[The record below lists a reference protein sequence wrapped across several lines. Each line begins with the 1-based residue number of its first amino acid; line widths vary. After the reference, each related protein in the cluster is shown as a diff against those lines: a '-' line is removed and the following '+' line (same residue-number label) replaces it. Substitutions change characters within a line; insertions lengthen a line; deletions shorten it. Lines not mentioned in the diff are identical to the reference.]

1 LKRPTGARMNPG
13 GASDTRAPSRRATW
27 AGMNQRGTPAIP
39 AGCWRARAGADE
51 PPRCAAS
58 AATFRS
64 ATQARLAG
72 VQNGSGDLGKD
83 IRRHPFAARCVASN
97 AKQARPTEED
107 APAQSV
113 EPTTGPWEEPQP
125 APSVWCA
132 WRRFAGDDGSPVRDI
147 EVPPLARP
155 SRVCVKFTP
164 LDRRRRFISTR
175 RQTGAPR
182 GERACPALGAR
193 GRNRSR
199 HDRV

>member
-1 LKRPTGARMNPG
+1 VEHRPSRQGVGAPVRARMNPRG
-13 GASDTRAPSRRATW
+13 VRHRPPPSVLRPRRVLPVSRMVPAIWVRTSGATRSPRDASRPTPNRRAQPRKTRLPSQSSQRLARGRNHSRR
-27 AGMNQRGTPAIP
+27 
-39 AGCWRARAGADE
+39 C
-51 PPRCAAS
+51 
-58 AATFRS
+58 
-64 ATQARLAG
+64 
-72 VQNGSGDLGKD
+72 
-83 IRRHPFAARCVASN
+83 
-97 AKQARPTEED
+97 
-107 APAQSV
+107 
-113 EPTTGPWEEPQP
+113 
-125 APSVWCA
+125 SVWCA